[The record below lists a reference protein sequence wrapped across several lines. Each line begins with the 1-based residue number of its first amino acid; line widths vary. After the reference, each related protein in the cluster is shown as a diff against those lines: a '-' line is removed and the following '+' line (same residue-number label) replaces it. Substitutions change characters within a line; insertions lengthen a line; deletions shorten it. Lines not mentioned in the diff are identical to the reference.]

1 MKKKSIF
8 LVFLI
13 LVTVAMIS
21 VGCERES
28 NTTTDIDDTI
38 VTQAKIEGQWLYVA
52 QDTIK
57 VLYDISYEKEGYVI
71 VAMQN
76 KGVANKFNLP
86 EDTYLYHSNTLM
98 HRIKI
103 IKKDETSGTIVQPD
117 YDDALFVHYSELTPS
132 SVVLQNERE
141 TMRCKA
147 APERI
152 KIVDVATLQ
161 N

>member
-1 MKKKSIF
+1 MKKKSVF

-13 LVTVAMIS
+13 LVTIAMVP
-21 VGCERES
+21 VGCEREP
-28 NTTTDIDDTI
+28 NTTTDTI

-117 YDDALFVHYSELTPS
+117 YGDALFVHYSELTPS